1 VHSRWGEFDGDSTFL
16 FDVHTVKE
24 LVVVKF
30 ADGSG
35 DFEHSVGEGRFPV
48 VDMGDDAKV
57 ADIHKGEE
65 QKSKFLQREY
75 KKVALKNNPRFF
87 VCYYLENSHEI
98 DMLHTMFYLRQ
109 ENYDPKYPKFRVMKA
124 QKEFGIQNYL
134 LYENLSTIIE
144 MSMGYPKYH
153 HIFLLD
159 DQRFHFFSF
168 DVTMYFEEK
177 ITLSDL
183 QRLINE
189 KIALAE
195 KETKEEYLFSH
206 LENVFVDG
214 VPKKFLI
221 GEKGEIQCRII
232 LVYLNR
238 QTCLEFN
245 DKYGN
250 FHNQKNLKLMPES
263 FQTIAYLKNTVKN
276 DSFLL
281 LYIRDSHCKGVLVE
295 HGFYKRIESINLGV
309 NALMQMYK
317 DNGISKYRYKQYEE
331 IENNPFAKNLVIQTL
346 EFYSQMLCKWI
357 EEEQI

>member
-1 VHSRWGEFDGDSTFL
+1 
-16 FDVHTVKE
+16 
-24 LVVVKF
+24 
-30 ADGSG
+30 
-35 DFEHSVGEGRFPV
+35 
-48 VDMGDDAKV
+48 
-57 ADIHKGEE
+57 
-65 QKSKFLQREY
+65 
-75 KKVALKNNPRFF
+75 
-87 VCYYLENSHEI
+87 
-98 DMLHTMFYLRQ
+98 MLIMFYLRQ

-144 MSMGYPKYH
+144 NSIGYPKSH

-168 DVTMYFEEK
+168 DVETYFEEK
-177 ITLSDL
+177 ITLIDL
-183 QRLINE
+183 QKLINE
-189 KIALAE
+189 KIVLAE
-195 KETKEEYLFSH
+195 KETKEAYLFSH
-206 LENVFVDG
+206 LESIFVDG
-214 VPKKFLI
+214 EPKKFLI
-221 GEKGEIQCRII
+221 GEKGTIQCRII

-250 FHNQKNLKLMPES
+250 FYNQKNLELMPES
-263 FQTIAYLKNTVKN
+263 FQTIAYLKNIVQKDN
-276 DSFLL
+276 FLL

-295 HGFYKRIESINLGV
+295 NGFYKRIESINLGV

-357 EEEQI
+357 EEEKI